1 MAVAQK
7 LDQYGPGHLDKIEDG
22 VLWSANKVRDYIRA
36 AHTTNKVSNTQAPT
50 NRHPSC
56 AVGIKHWRHLH
67 LRRGQELKL
76 EVKGTREAGRVDSL
90 KD

>member
-36 AHTTNKVSNTQAPT
+36 AHTTNKVSNTVPATPKHPRIVTQAAPWASST
-50 NRHPSC
+50 GVTFTF
-56 AVGIKHWRHLH
+56 AVGR
-67 LRRGQELKL
+67 
-76 EVKGTREAGRVDSL
+76 S
-90 KD
+90 